1 MEFEFDPE
9 KDERLRSTR
18 GIGFL
23 DAIEAIETGRIL
35 LDFEHPNQ
43 SRYPGQRML
52 VLDIDGYAHCVPY
65 LDDGQVLI
73 LKTVY
78 PNRRFRHLIEGERD
92 E

>member
-1 MEFEFDPE
+1 MEFEYDPD

-18 GIGFL
+18 GIGFI
-23 DAIEAIETGRIL
+23 DAIQAIESGQIL

-43 SRYPGQRML
+43 IRYPGQRMF
-52 VLDIDGYAHCVPY
+52 VLDINGYAHCVPY
-65 LDDGQVLI
+65 LEDGRVLV

-78 PNRRFRHLIEGERD
+78 PNRHFRHLIEGDPD